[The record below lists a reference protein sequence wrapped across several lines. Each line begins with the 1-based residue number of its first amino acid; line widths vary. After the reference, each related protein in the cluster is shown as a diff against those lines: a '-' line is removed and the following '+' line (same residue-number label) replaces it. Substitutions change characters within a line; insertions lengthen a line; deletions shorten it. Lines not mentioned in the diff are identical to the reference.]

1 MGLTLKFNNK
11 NTEKCIKT
19 IGLKLCPIVSEKWKL
34 RKVVS
39 MVFKPGPFKES
50 QKGDVQDF

>member
-1 MGLTLKFNNK
+1 MYPGWMGLTLKFNNK
-11 NTEKCIKT
+11 NTEKCIKKK
-19 IGLKLCPIVSEKWKL
+19 IGLKLRPIVSEKRKL

-50 QKGDVQDF
+50 